1 MLFYKNSQPNT
12 IANIKHRTFV
22 LLMAFIIFFVGITA
36 RLAYIQFS
44 WSDELRDKAEGQWTR
59 ELGIYPK
66 RGTIYDCNGIILA
79 ASVTRY
85 SLQAIPND
93 IKNADSIAVLLSPI
107 IDMTVDEIYNKISD
121 KTDALVWVK
130 RLLTDDQAQRIR
142 DLAITGLELIDEPAR
157 VYPFNN
163 LASQVL
169 GFTMK
174 YAEADGHPGQEGI
187 ELYYNDE
194 LIGEPGVILRETDN
208 TGKDIPYG
216 SEIYVD
222 AQNGN
227 NITLTL
233 DSTLQSYL
241 QEAAEDAML
250 KSSADGVYAMASNPY
265 TGEIYAMVN
274 LPDYDPNEPPRN
286 LSLSDMQALTRNMT
300 CQMNFEPGSTFK
312 AVILAAALEEGVI
325 TMEDTFYC
333 PGYYVVDGV
342 KIHCSHRDGH
352 GWQTTQLALS
362 NSCNPAFIMIGEK
375 LGKDLVYEYLEK
387 FGFGQKTGINIA
399 GEENGIM
406 IDKDSAIRRDWLTMC
421 FGQAIA
427 VTPIQLMTAFNAL
440 INGGYI
446 IEPNLLKEIN
456 KTVENDDGSQSI
468 QTLYSSKPVIK
479 RQVISKKTSDKLR
492 EILIHCVA
500 VGTGF
505 EANVDG
511 YSVGGKTGTSQTYD
525 SNGNVNIGVDIAS
538 FIGFGPADSAPIT
551 VYIIVDNP
559 KGVTYGSVTAAPFA
573 SHFFEKAFSYY
584 EYEPSIEQ
592 IKQVRMANLVG
603 LRVEDAIVH
612 LNNKFFDIYF
622 EGEGNVVVAQS
633 IKPGQWVFPTLSR
646 RKITLT
652 LTYHTYDPNMVQ
664 VPNLSGM
671 TLLQANSILS
681 MNGLVLKLGD
691 SSVGTD
697 GLVVEQ
703 DIIAGTYVNK
713 GTVVTAYYHRTEY
726 PGSNQAQS
734 LEPDQEP
741 TE

>member
-1 MLFYKNSQPNT
+1 MLFNKNTQSNT

-22 LLMAFIIFFVGITA
+22 LMMAFIIFFVGISA

-107 IDMTVDEIYNKISD
+107 LDMTVDEIYNKISD

-130 RLLTDDQAQRIR
+130 RLLTDEQAQRIR
-142 DLAITGLELIDEPAR
+142 DLAVTGLELIDEPAR

-187 ELYYNDE
+187 ELYYNEE

-241 QEAAEDAML
+241 QEAAENAML
-250 KSSADGVYAMASNPY
+250 KSSADGVYALATNPL
-265 TGEIYAMVN
+265 TGDVYAMVN

-286 LSLSDMQALTRNMT
+286 LSLSDMQSLTKNMT
-300 CQMNFEPGSTFK
+300 CQMNFEPGSTLK
-312 AVILAAALEEGVI
+312 SVILAAALEEGVI
-325 TMEDTFYC
+325 TMNDTFYC
-333 PGYYVVDGV
+333 RGYYEVDGV
-342 KIHCSHRDGH
+342 KVHCSHREGH
-352 GWQTTQLALS
+352 GRQSVQTGFN
-362 NSCNPAFIMIGEK
+362 NSCNPVFMQIGEK
-375 LGKDLVYEYLEK
+375 LGKDLIYEYLEK
-387 FGFGQKTGINIA
+387 FGFGKRTGIDIS
-399 GEENGIM
+399 GEEQGIM
-406 IDKDSAIRRDWLTMC
+406 VGKDSATRQDWLTMC

-427 VTPIQLMTAFNAL
+427 VTPIQMITAFNAL
-440 INGGYI
+440 VNGGYI
-446 IEPNLLKEIN
+446 IEPNLLKNIN
-456 KTVENDDGSQSI
+456 KTVENDDGTQSTQI
-468 QTLYSSKPVIK
+468 LYSSEPNVK
-479 RQVISKKTSDKLR
+479 RQVISEKTSAMLR
-492 EILIHCVA
+492 DALTQTVLNGGGA
-500 VGTGF
+500 S
-505 EANVDG
+505 ASVDG
-511 YSVGGKTGTSQTYD
+511 FYVGGKTGTSQTYTD
-525 SNGNVNIGVDIAS
+525 SGNISEIEVGS
-538 FIGFGPADSAPIT
+538 FIGFGPTDGTPISIYMI
-551 VYIIVDNP
+551 VYNP
-559 KGVTYGSVTAAPFA
+559 KGATYGSYVAAPFA
-573 SHFFEKAFSYY
+573 AQFLENAFAYF
-584 EYEPSIEQ
+584 EYEPSRDKLQ
-592 IKQVRMANLVG
+592 QVRMSNLVG
-603 LRVEDAIVH
+603 LPVEDAVLY
-612 LNNKFFDIYF
+612 LNNKFFDVYL
-622 EGEGNVVVAQS
+622 EGEGNVVAEQS
-633 IKPGQWVFPTLSR
+633 IKPGSWIFANLKR
-646 RKITLT
+646 RRITLT
-652 LTYHTYDPNMVQ
+652 LTYHSYDPTMVQ
-664 VPNLSGM
+664 MPNLNGM
-671 TLLQANSILS
+671 TLLQANSVLS
-681 MNGLVLKLGD
+681 LNGLILQLGD

-697 GLVVEQ
+697 GRIVEQ
-703 DIIAGTYVNK
+703 NIVPGTYVNK

-726 PGSNQAQS
+726 PGSDQTQTP
-734 LEPDQEP
+734 EPDQEP